1 MSLTKYFLSLSML
14 LGLGLAA
21 NAQTWQEPGGS
32 VHSSEARYV
41 VSANT
46 TGCST
51 DLDYTNPSASNAVY
65 TYTGAGMTVEQGQ
78 SFDLHVTSAEY
89 MVWCHAVVFV
99 DWNCDYDFDDEG
111 EQLFKV
117 GSDVDDSDAPSD
129 LVANGNPEVADFT
142 RTITVPA
149 DAAVG
154 TTRMRIQFTDAWHI
168 KGQDHPAH
176 SAMDA
181 VDKGGVYDF
190 GVTITEAAAPVEG
203 PTLVIGEHTNG
214 QILVYTTDGEGVQTF
229 YENGETLP
237 LGWITA
243 QFVAD
248 DGYTLQTPYFGS
260 MDLTGSLEADNT
272 FSIEVVEGTETVS
285 FSAVFVEEAVEP
297 EPSGWTIVAEH
308 TMSGTDD
315 SWDKSES
322 FRGKYATETGPS
334 NGNGAV
340 IDGYS
345 YCMGAMATQSD
356 DFIGHYVEVAQS
368 GTYKVSFSARLD
380 NSGGASSD
388 ASATVA
394 IYYAEGVTMNN
405 SERRLGDEFT
415 KAGEDVVKNIS
426 NDLPATTVESQEV
439 QLEAGTR
446 YAFAVNVISNKNT
459 SHSTLYVGDFKLYK
473 KGAAPVEQAPLL
485 TWATPENG
493 TIAVTV
499 AGETVESGAEVEAG
513 TEVVATFTPA
523 EGYELETV
531 TLGGEDVTTD
541 VVDGVL
547 TFVMGEEDVELAA
560 TFTEIP
566 VILSTLTWAAPENGT
581 IAVTVAGET
590 VESGA
595 EVEAGTEVVATFTPA
610 EGYELETVTLGG
622 EDVTTDVV
630 DGVLTFAMGEEDVEL
645 AATFAETSTPEP
657 ADNLTAIQL
666 TGASN
671 TSTHSMFYFSEDDYG
686 HGAEGNF
693 YNGRSGNLTMSVW
706 VNIHEAQGALMGYG
720 QRWYNPEGVFTLSF
734 DNGYYK
740 LRNRTATEDH
750 TDCADP
756 QENVLEQAVET
767 DTWAFVTVVFDTDNL
782 MRYVY
787 YNGEV
792 VFEDVLET
800 GGLGLLPDDCVFFV
814 SNGVSAG
821 WYFNSPTFDLDEVQ
835 VWDKALSADEVRA
848 SMTSVDPE
856 AEGLISLYRFG
867 ADRMNEDY
875 TFDNLASAGSVTA
888 ALYTGSMYGS
898 PGSITSSVAEPTFVE
913 GHIAEAP
920 ENYEVT
926 WTAPENGTLTIM
938 NGDVELTSGALVAEG
953 TELTVIA
960 APAFGYQLDAVTVND
975 ETLEGTTFTVTG
987 ATVVAATFVP
997 VQLEEWPHDTTG
1009 QAANGNPSVHPS
1021 EDRYVTSATTT
1032 GAAIDLNWTN
1042 SERPSTWYIN
1052 TGAMMQ
1058 AEQGTTFDLRM
1069 QSAEDMIWCH
1079 AVIFVDWNGD
1089 KDFDD
1094 EGEMIAKV
1102 GLDHVD
1108 DGAGGSFYLTG
1119 NPDLVDFTQTIEVP
1133 ATATVGTTCIRV
1145 MYTDA
1150 WHDTNKGH
1158 SHSAMDAVDKGGIY
1172 DFYID
1177 ITEGEIVNT
1186 LTVEAEHATVLVRD
1200 YNTLE
1205 EYSVGT
1211 VLETG
1216 TQLLVSAEAE
1226 AGYEVTSVTV
1236 NGEEWPSHEPYTV
1249 DGPVHV
1255 VATTEALPM
1264 VTVNY
1269 TFEGEEYGSMTVYD
1283 ASGFTME
1290 PIENGGSVEVGGAVN
1305 VMVTMND
1312 NVEGTITVN
1321 GGEPVEFDST
1331 TWEGLYTQR
1340 IDITEDMETL
1350 DIAVVLTEA
1359 KAPENFY
1366 DFTYTI
1372 EGEEL
1377 LDEITI
1383 GDAMTGDPIESG
1395 ASLDEG
1401 TRVGVLI
1408 YYAEGVD
1415 LTITINDVEQDI
1427 ADNVVIMD
1435 GKCMYYGEITMD
1447 QDINLGIVLSQGT
1460 EPEGHTVTYALTG
1473 EAASAGTVYVNDM
1486 TDHSKLESGDTVADG
1501 ADVNVQVTFDDQTVV
1516 GEMFVN
1522 GVSVGTFEYADNAG
1536 LYNYVVENVTAD
1548 IDIEIELSY
1557 GNGIDSNL
1565 ADGLKVYPTV
1575 FDEAVTVETPVDGS
1589 VTVYDMSGAAV
1600 YTSEVFEGSNSLPL
1614 GSLADG
1620 HYTLRVEGAGQS
1632 ATVRVVKK

>member
-111 EQLFKV
+111 EELFKV

-129 LVANGNPEVADFT
+129 LVQNGNPEVADFT

-168 KGQDHPAH
+168 KGVDHPDH

-190 GVTITEAAAPVEG
+190 DVTITEAAAP
-203 PTLVIGEHTNG
+203 
-214 QILVYTTDGEGVQTF
+214 
-229 YENGETLP
+229 
-237 LGWITA
+237 
-243 QFVAD
+243 
-248 DGYTLQTPYFGS
+248 
-260 MDLTGSLEADNT
+260 
-272 FSIEVVEGTETVS
+272 
-285 FSAVFVEEAVEP
+285 EP
-297 EPSGWTIVAEH
+297 EPEPGQDGWEVVASN
-308 TMSGTDD
+308 TMSG
-315 SWDKSES
+315 
-322 FRGKYATETGPS
+322 ATESEVDQTGIDIPS
-334 NGNGAV
+334 NNFVGIFNTTASGAV
-340 IDGYS
+340 LEGLQWCYGFQNTWQDYI
-345 YCMGAMATQSD
+345 
-356 DFIGHYVEVAQS
+356 YVSAQVPED
-368 GTYKVSFSARLD
+368 GTYKFSFRIRSEGDDSNPTIPLTFRYGTSRA
-380 NSGGASSD
+380 NSQLASDTYNVTNSD
-388 ASATVA
+388 VIPGEEYESWELELTAGDYVFGMESGKPTSAT
-394 IYYAEGVTMNN
+394 
-405 SERRLGDEFT
+405 
-415 KAGEDVVKNIS
+415 K
-426 NDLPATTVESQEV
+426 TTS
-439 QLEAGTR
+439 
-446 YAFAVNVISNKNT
+446 F
-459 SHSTLYVGDFKLYK
+459 VGDFKLYK

-499 AGETVESGAEVEAG
+499 AGETVESGVEVATG
-513 TEVVATFTPA
+513 TEVVVTFTPA

-531 TLGGEDVTTD
+531 TLGGEDATFLVSEENT
-541 VVDGVL
+541 L
-547 TFVMGEEDVELAA
+547 TFEMGETNVEIAA

-630 DGVLTFAMGEEDVEL
+630 DGVLTFVMGEEDVEL
-645 AATFAETSTPEP
+645 AATFVETSTPEP

-787 YNGEV
+787 YNGEA

-814 SNGVSAG
+814 SNGVSGG

-848 SMTSVDPE
+848 SMTSVDPA

-913 GHIAEAP
+913 GHITAAP

-938 NGDVELTSGALVAEG
+938 NGDVELISGALVAEG

-960 APAFGYQLDAVTVND
+960 APASGYQLDAVTVND
-975 ETLEGTTFTVTG
+975 EPLDGTTFTVTG

-997 VQLEEWPHDTTG
+997 VQLE
-1009 QAANGNPSVHPS
+1009 
-1021 EDRYVTSATTT
+1021 
-1032 GAAIDLNWTN
+1032 
-1042 SERPSTWYIN
+1042 
-1052 TGAMMQ
+1052 
-1058 AEQGTTFDLRM
+1058 
-1069 QSAEDMIWCH
+1069 
-1079 AVIFVDWNGD
+1079 
-1089 KDFDD
+1089 
-1094 EGEMIAKV
+1094 
-1102 GLDHVD
+1102 
-1108 DGAGGSFYLTG
+1108 
-1119 NPDLVDFTQTIEVP
+1119 
-1133 ATATVGTTCIRV
+1133 
-1145 MYTDA
+1145 
-1150 WHDTNKGH
+1150 
-1158 SHSAMDAVDKGGIY
+1158 
-1172 DFYID
+1172 
-1177 ITEGEIVNT
+1177 NT

-1205 EYSVGT
+1205 EYSAGT

-1216 TQLLVSAEAE
+1216 TQLLVSAEAD

-1255 VATTEALPM
+1255 VATAEALPM

-1269 TFEGEEYGSMTVYD
+1269 TFEGEEYGSMAVYD
-1283 ASGFTME
+1283 VSGWSMI
-1290 PIENGGSVEVGGAVN
+1290 PIENGGSVEVGGTVN
-1305 VMVTMND
+1305 VMVSMND

-1331 TWEGLYTQR
+1331 TWEGLYNQR

-1377 LDEITI
+1377 LDEII
-1383 GDAMTGDPIESG
+1383 IADAMTGEPIESG
-1395 ASLDEG
+1395 ASLGEG

-1427 ADNVVIMD
+1427 ADNVVIME
-1435 GKCMYYGEITMD
+1435 GTCMYYDEITMD

-1473 EAASAGTVYVNDM
+1473 EAASAGTVYVNDI

-1557 GNGIDSNL
+1557 GNGIDNNL

>member
-21 NAQTWQEPGGS
+21 NAQDWGTPTGTTGQAS
-32 VHSSEARYV
+32 DKDDKDRYV
-41 VSANT
+41 TSVTT
-46 TGCST
+46 TGAT
-51 DLDYTNPSASNAVY
+51 EDLSYSNGSLPSSVYVY
-65 TYTGAGMTVEQGQ
+65 TGEGMTVERGQ
-78 SFDLHVTSAEY
+78 TVTLHVTTSED
-89 MVWCHAVVFV
+89 MIWCAGMTYV
-99 DWNCDYDFDDEG
+99 DWNLDYDFDDEG
-111 EQLFKV
+111 ESYPKV
-117 GSDVDDSDAPSD
+117 GLEVNDDGSSNLPYS
-129 LVANGNPEVADFT
+129 GNPGIVDYTVEL
-142 RTITVPA
+142 TVPE
-149 DAAVG
+149 DAALG
-154 TTRMRIQFTDAWHI
+154 TTRLRLQYQDAWHNPP
-168 KGQDHPAH
+168 KGHSH
-176 SAMDA
+176 SAMDEIQ
-181 VDKGGVYDF
+181 KGGVYDF
-190 GVTITEAAAPVEG
+190 DVTITEAAAPVEG

-248 DGYTLQTPYFGS
+248 DGYMLQTPYFGS

-308 TMSGTDD
+308 TMSGT
-315 SWDKSES
+315 SREEVVE
-322 FRGKYATETGPS
+322 ATISSGQRTIIATNFGSVNNLPTSSGVALIEGLPYCWGVASTMSKDYVGYTVAVEET
-334 NGNGAV
+334 
-340 IDGYS
+340 
-345 YCMGAMATQSD
+345 
-356 DFIGHYVEVAQS
+356 
-368 GTYKVSFSARLD
+368 GTYKFSFQSRLD
-380 NSGGASSD
+380 QDKGASTD
-388 ASATVA
+388 NATVELR
-394 IYYAEGVTMNN
+394 YVEKD
-405 SERRLGDEFT
+405 GDLSYESAVSASQT
-415 KAGEDVVKNIS
+415 
-426 NDLPATTVESQEV
+426 LPATTALPGTLLESNE
-439 QLEAGTR
+439 LELTAGTS
-446 YAFAVNVISNKNT
+446 YEFVVYVT
-459 SHSTLYVGDFKLYK
+459 SATSSSSRLFIGDFKLYK

-499 AGETVESGAEVEAG
+499 AGETVESGAEVETG

-560 TFTEIP
+560 TF
-566 VILSTLTWAAPENGT
+566 
-581 IAVTVAGET
+581 
-590 VESGA
+590 
-595 EVEAGTEVVATFTPA
+595 
-610 EGYELETVTLGG
+610 
-622 EDVTTDVV
+622 
-630 DGVLTFAMGEEDVEL
+630 
-645 AATFAETSTPEP
+645 AETSTPEP
-657 ADNLTAIQL
+657 ADNLTAIHL
-666 TGASN
+666 NGATTDERTEQHN
-671 TSTHSMFYFSEDDYG
+671 RFMFDDVLLG
-686 HGAEGNF
+686 SHT
-693 YNGRSGNLTMSVW
+693 NGSSASDLRTRSFTYSAW
-706 VNIHEAQGALMGYG
+706 IKVNEARGRVMGYG
-720 QRWYNPEGVFTLSF
+720 QRDFWGPTPTFHLVIDG
-734 DNGYYK
+734 GYYT
-740 LRNRTATEDH
+740 LYHRGLTATGGFGNDQ
-750 TDCADP
+750 TTTTS
-756 QENVLEQAVET
+756 QAVELGE
-767 DTWAFVTVVFDTDNL
+767 WAFVTVVFDEENAS
-782 MRYVY
+782 RAVY
-787 YNGEV
+787 YNGE
-792 VFEDVLET
+792 EILSGPYT
-800 GGLGLLPDDCVFFV
+800 GEGLGMLPDKSAFYVCDGTTG
-814 SNGVSAG
+814 SNSN
-821 WYFNSPTFDLDEVQ
+821 YSNDPDMELDEVQ
-835 VWDKALSADEVRA
+835 VWTRALTADEVRA
-848 SMTSVDPE
+848 SMSSVDPS
-856 AEGLISLYRFG
+856 ADGLAYLYRFG

-875 TFDNLASAGSVTA
+875 TFDNLATSAAVTEDVPA
-888 ALYTGSMYGS
+888 AYYAGTIQYDNSRWATIFNGTISQ
-898 PGSITSSVAEPTFVE
+898 PTFVE

-960 APAFGYQLDAVTVND
+960 APAFGYQLDAVTVNG

-1009 QAANGNPSVHPS
+1009 QAANGHPSVHPN

-1158 SHSAMDAVDKGGIY
+1158 SHSAMDAVDQGGIY

-1186 LTVEAEHATVLVRD
+1186 LTIEAEHATVRVRD
-1200 YNTLE
+1200 FNTLE
-1205 EYSVGT
+1205 EYSAGT

-1226 AGYEVTSVTV
+1226 AGYQVTSVTV

-1255 VATTEALPM
+1255 VATAEALPM
-1264 VTVNY
+1264 CTVNY
-1269 TFEGEEYGSMTVYD
+1269 TFEGEEYGSMAVYD
-1283 ASGFTME
+1283 VSGWSMI
-1290 PIENGGSVEVGGAVN
+1290 PIENGGSVEVGGTVN
-1305 VMVTMND
+1305 VMVSMND

-1331 TWEGLYTQR
+1331 TWEGLYNQR

-1383 GDAMTGDPIESG
+1383 ADAMTGDPIESG
-1395 ASLDEG
+1395 ASLGEG

-1427 ADNVVIMD
+1427 ADNVAIFD
-1435 GKCMYYGEITMD
+1435 GTCMYYGEITMD

-1486 TDHSKLESGDTVADG
+1486 TDLSKLESGDTVADG

>member
-111 EQLFKV
+111 EELFKV

-129 LVANGNPEVADFT
+129 LVQNGNPEVADFT

-168 KGQDHPAH
+168 KGVDHPDH

-190 GVTITEAAAPVEG
+190 DVTITEAAAP
-203 PTLVIGEHTNG
+203 
-214 QILVYTTDGEGVQTF
+214 
-229 YENGETLP
+229 
-237 LGWITA
+237 
-243 QFVAD
+243 
-248 DGYTLQTPYFGS
+248 
-260 MDLTGSLEADNT
+260 
-272 FSIEVVEGTETVS
+272 
-285 FSAVFVEEAVEP
+285 EP
-297 EPSGWTIVAEH
+297 EPEPGQDGWEVVASN
-308 TMSGTDD
+308 TMSG
-315 SWDKSES
+315 
-322 FRGKYATETGPS
+322 ATESEVDQTGIDIPS
-334 NGNGAV
+334 NNFVGIFNTTASGAV
-340 IDGYS
+340 LEGLQWCYGFQNTWQDYI
-345 YCMGAMATQSD
+345 
-356 DFIGHYVEVAQS
+356 YVSAQVPED
-368 GTYKVSFSARLD
+368 GTYKFSFRIRSEGDDSNPTIPLTFRYGTSRA
-380 NSGGASSD
+380 NSQLASDTYNVTNSD
-388 ASATVA
+388 VIPGEEYESWELELTAGDYVFGMESGKPTSAT
-394 IYYAEGVTMNN
+394 
-405 SERRLGDEFT
+405 
-415 KAGEDVVKNIS
+415 K
-426 NDLPATTVESQEV
+426 TTS
-439 QLEAGTR
+439 
-446 YAFAVNVISNKNT
+446 F
-459 SHSTLYVGDFKLYK
+459 VGDFKLYK

-499 AGETVESGAEVEAG
+499 AGETVESGVEVATGTEVVVTFTPAEGYELETVTLGGEDATFLVSEENTLTFEMGETNVEIAATFTEIPVILSTLTWAAPENGTIAVAEVEAG

-560 TFTEIP
+560 TF
-566 VILSTLTWAAPENGT
+566 V
-581 IAVTVAGET
+581 
-590 VESGA
+590 
-595 EVEAGTEVVATFTPA
+595 
-610 EGYELETVTLGG
+610 
-622 EDVTTDVV
+622 
-630 DGVLTFAMGEEDVEL
+630 
-645 AATFAETSTPEP
+645 ETSTPEP

-787 YNGEV
+787 YNGEA
-792 VFEDVLET
+792 VFEDALDA
-800 GGLGLLPDDCVFFV
+800 GGLGLLPDDCIFFV
-814 SNGVSAG
+814 SNGVSGG

-848 SMTSVDPE
+848 SMTSVDPA

-920 ENYEVT
+920 EN
-926 WTAPENGTLTIM
+926 ENGTLTIM

-1205 EYSVGT
+1205 EYSAGT

-1255 VATTEALPM
+1255 VATAEALPM
-1264 VTVNY
+1264 CTVNY

-1283 ASGFTME
+1283 VSGWTME
-1290 PIENGGSVEVGGAVN
+1290 PIENGGTVEVGGAVN
-1305 VMVTMND
+1305 VMVSMND

-1600 YTSEVFEGSNSLPL
+1600 YTSEVFEGSNSLSL

>member
-21 NAQTWQEPGGS
+21 TAQTWQEPGGS

-78 SFDLHVTSAEY
+78 SFDLHVTSAED

-111 EQLFKV
+111 EELFKV

-168 KGQDHPAH
+168 KSVDHPDH

-190 GVTITEAAAPVEG
+190 DVTITEAAAPVEG

-243 QFVAD
+243 KFVAD

-297 EPSGWTIVAEH
+297 EPSGWTIVAEN
-308 TMSGTDD
+308 TMSG
-315 SWDKSES
+315 
-322 FRGKYATETGPS
+322 ATRDEVVEANVSSASRTLIASCSAGGV
-334 NGNGAV
+334 NREL
-340 IDGYS
+340 
-345 YCMGAMATQSD
+345 TQSGYALLEGLPYCWGVGSPYPND
-356 DFIGHYVEVAQS
+356 YVGYTVAVEET
-368 GTYKVSFSARLD
+368 GTYKFSFQTRLD
-380 NSGGASSD
+380 GTSTSSN
-388 ASATVA
+388 ATVELR
-394 IYYAEGVTMNN
+394 YVEDGGNLSYATAVSASQT
-405 SERRLGDEFT
+405 
-415 KAGEDVVKNIS
+415 
-426 NDLPATTVESQEV
+426 LPATTALPGTLLESNE
-439 QLEAGTR
+439 LELTAGTT
-446 YAFAVNVISNKNT
+446 YDFVVYVT
-459 SHSTLYVGDFKLYK
+459 SASANGSRLFIGDFKLYK

-499 AGETVESGAEVEAG
+499 AGETVESGAEVE
-513 TEVVATFTPA
+513 T
-523 EGYELETV
+523 
-531 TLGGEDVTTD
+531 
-541 VVDGVL
+541 
-547 TFVMGEEDVELAA
+547 
-560 TFTEIP
+560 
-566 VILSTLTWAAPENGT
+566 
-581 IAVTVAGET
+581 
-590 VESGA
+590 
-595 EVEAGTEVVATFTPA
+595 GTEVVATFTPA

-657 ADNLTAIQL
+657 ADNLTAIHL
-666 TGASN
+666 NGATTADN
-671 TSTHSMFYFSEDDYG
+671 TEQHNKFMFDDALLG
-686 HGAEGNF
+686 SHT
-693 YNGRSGNLTMSVW
+693 NGSSSGDLRTRSFTYSAW
-706 VNIHEAQGALMGYG
+706 IKVNEARGRVMGYG
-720 QRWYNPEGVFTLSF
+720 QRDFWGPSPTFHLVI
-734 DNGYYK
+734 DDGYYT
-740 LRNRTATEDH
+740 LFHRGLTATGGLGNDQTE
-750 TDCADP
+750 TTS
-756 QENVLEQAVET
+756 QAVELGE
-767 DTWAFVTVVFDTDNL
+767 WAFVTVVFDEDNAT
-782 MRYVY
+782 RAVY
-787 YNGEV
+787 YNGE
-792 VFEDVLET
+792 EILSGPYT
-800 GGLGLLPDDCVFFV
+800 GEGLGMLSD
-814 SNGVSAG
+814 VSAFYVCDG
-821 WYFNSPTFDLDEVQ
+821 TPGSNSNYSNDPDMELDEVQ
-835 VWDKALSADEVRA
+835 VWTRALTADEVRA
-848 SMTSVDPE
+848 SMSSVDPS
-856 AEGLISLYRFG
+856 ADGLAYLYRFG

-875 TFDNLASAGSVTA
+875 TFDNLATSAAVTEDVPA
-888 ALYTGSMYGS
+888 AYYNGTIGYDNSRWATIFNGTIS
-898 PGSITSSVAEPTFVE
+898 QPTFVE

-1108 DGAGGSFYLTG
+1108 DGAGGSFFQTG

-1205 EYSVGT
+1205 EYSAGT

-1226 AGYEVTSVTV
+1226 AGYQVTSVTV

-1255 VATTEALPM
+1255 VATAEALPM

-1269 TFEGEEYGSMTVYD
+1269 TFEGEEYGSMAVYD
-1283 ASGFTME
+1283 VSGWSMI
-1290 PIENGGSVEVGGAVN
+1290 PIENGGTVEVGGTVN

-1331 TWEGLYTQR
+1331 TWEGLYNQR

-1383 GDAMTGDPIESG
+1383 ADAMTGDPIESG
-1395 ASLDEG
+1395 ASLGEG

-1427 ADNVVIMD
+1427 ADNVAIFD
-1435 GKCMYYGEITMD
+1435 GTCMYYGEITMD

-1486 TDHSKLESGDTVADG
+1486 TDLSKLESGDTVADG

>member
-78 SFDLHVTSAEY
+78 SFDLHVTSAED

-129 LVANGNPEVADFT
+129 LVQNGNPEVADFT

-168 KGQDHPAH
+168 KGVDHPDH

-190 GVTITEAAAPVEG
+190 DVTITEAAAPVEG

-297 EPSGWTIVAEH
+297 EPSGWTIVAEN
-308 TMSGTDD
+308 TMSGTSREEVVEAIMDQGV
-315 SWDKSES
+315 E
-322 FRGKYATETGPS
+322 RTIIATNFGS
-334 NGNGAV
+334 VN
-340 IDGYS
+340 S
-345 YCMGAMATQSD
+345 SLTQSGVALLEGLPYCWGVASTFSND
-356 DFIGHYVEVAQS
+356 YVGYTVAVEET
-368 GTYKVSFSARLD
+368 GTYKFSFQSRLD
-380 NSGGASSD
+380 QDKGASTNN
-388 ASATVA
+388 ATVELRYVENGGNLSYESA
-394 IYYAEGVTMNN
+394 VST
-405 SERRLGDEFT
+405 SQT
-415 KAGEDVVKNIS
+415 
-426 NDLPATTVESQEV
+426 LPATTALPGTLLESNE
-439 QLEAGTR
+439 LELTAGTS
-446 YAFAVNVISNKNT
+446 YDFVVYVT
-459 SHSTLYVGDFKLYK
+459 SASSSGSRLFVGDFKLYK

-499 AGETVESGAEVEAG
+499 AGETVESGAEVETG

-523 EGYELETV
+523 KGYELETV

-560 TFTEIP
+560 TF
-566 VILSTLTWAAPENGT
+566 
-581 IAVTVAGET
+581 
-590 VESGA
+590 
-595 EVEAGTEVVATFTPA
+595 
-610 EGYELETVTLGG
+610 
-622 EDVTTDVV
+622 
-630 DGVLTFAMGEEDVEL
+630 
-645 AATFAETSTPEP
+645 AETSTPEP
-657 ADNLTAIQL
+657 ADNLTAIHL
-666 TGASN
+666 NGATTADN
-671 TSTHSMFYFSEDDYG
+671 TEQHNKFMFDDALLGSHTDGSSSGDLRTRSFTYS
-686 HGAEGNF
+686 AWIKVNEAR
-693 YNGRSGNLTMSVW
+693 GRV
-706 VNIHEAQGALMGYG
+706 MGYG
-720 QRWYNPEGVFTLSF
+720 QRDFWGPTPTFHLVIDG
-734 DNGYYK
+734 GYYT
-740 LRNRTATEDH
+740 LYHRGLTATGGFGNDQ
-750 TDCADP
+750 TTTTS
-756 QENVLEQAVET
+756 QAVELGE
-767 DTWAFVTVVFDTDNL
+767 WAFVTVVFDEDNAT
-782 MRYVY
+782 RAVY
-787 YNGEV
+787 YNGE
-792 VFEDVLET
+792 EILSGPYT
-800 GGLGLLPDDCVFFV
+800 GEGLGMLPDASAFYVCDGTTG
-814 SNGVSAG
+814 SNSN
-821 WYFNSPTFDLDEVQ
+821 YSNDPDMELDEVQ
-835 VWDKALSADEVRA
+835 VWTRALTADEVRA
-848 SMTSVDPE
+848 SMSSVDPS
-856 AEGLISLYRFG
+856 ADGLAYLYRFG

-875 TFDNLASAGSVTA
+875 TFDNLATSAAVTEDVPA
-888 ALYTGSMYGS
+888 AYYNGTISYDNSRWATIFNGTISQ
-898 PGSITSSVAEPTFVE
+898 PTFVE

-1069 QSAEDMIWCH
+1069 QSSEDMIWCH

-1108 DGAGGSFYLTG
+1108 DGAGGSFFQTG

-1205 EYSVGT
+1205 EYPAGT

-1236 NGEEWPSHEPYTV
+1236 NGEEWPSYEPYTV

-1255 VATTEALPM
+1255 VATAEALPM

-1269 TFEGEEYGSMTVYD
+1269 TFEGEEYGSMAVYD
-1283 ASGFTME
+1283 VSGFTME
-1290 PIENGGSVEVGGAVN
+1290 PIENGGTVEVGGTVN
-1305 VMVTMND
+1305 VMVSMND

-1359 KAPENFY
+1359 KAPENYY

-1372 EGEEL
+1372 EGAEL
-1377 LDEITI
+1377 GEIMILDMVNYE
-1383 GDAMTGDPIESG
+1383 PVESG
-1395 ASLDEG
+1395 ASLGEG
-1401 TRVGVLI
+1401 SGVGVQI
-1408 YYAEGVD
+1408 IYAEGVD

-1427 ADNVVIMD
+1427 ADNVVIME
-1435 GKCMYYGEITMD
+1435 GTCMYYDEITMD

-1486 TDHSKLESGDTVADG
+1486 TDYSKLESGDTVADG

-1600 YTSEVFEGSNSLPL
+1600 YTSEVFEGSNSLSL

>member
-78 SFDLHVTSAEY
+78 SFDLQVTSAED

-129 LVANGNPEVADFT
+129 LVANGNPEVVDFT

-168 KGQDHPAH
+168 KGVDHPDH

-190 GVTITEAAAPVEG
+190 DVTITEAAAPVEG

-308 TMSGTDD
+308 TMSGTSRDEVVEANV
-315 SWDKSES
+315 SSASRTLIASCAAGGVNRE
-322 FRGKYATETGPS
+322 P
-334 NGNGAV
+334 
-340 IDGYS
+340 
-345 YCMGAMATQSD
+345 TQSGYALLEGLPYCWGVGSPYPND
-356 DFIGHYVEVAQS
+356 YVGYTVAVEET
-368 GTYKVSFSARLD
+368 GTYKFSFQTRLD
-380 NSGGASSD
+380 GTSTSSN
-388 ASATVA
+388 ATVELR
-394 IYYAEGVTMNN
+394 YV
-405 SERRLGDEFT
+405 
-415 KAGEDVVKNIS
+415 EDGGNLSYESAVS
-426 NDLPATTVESQEV
+426 ASQTLPATTALPGTLLESNE
-439 QLEAGTR
+439 LELTAGTT
-446 YAFAVNVISNKNT
+446 YDFVVYVT
-459 SHSTLYVGDFKLYK
+459 SASANGSRLFIGDFKLYK
-473 KGAAPVEQAPLL
+473 KGAAPVEEAPLL

-499 AGETVESGAEVEAG
+499 AGETVESGAEVETG

-523 EGYELETV
+523 EGYELATV

-560 TFTEIP
+560 TF
-566 VILSTLTWAAPENGT
+566 
-581 IAVTVAGET
+581 
-590 VESGA
+590 
-595 EVEAGTEVVATFTPA
+595 
-610 EGYELETVTLGG
+610 
-622 EDVTTDVV
+622 
-630 DGVLTFAMGEEDVEL
+630 
-645 AATFAETSTPEP
+645 AETSTPEP
-657 ADNLTAIQL
+657 ADNLTAIHL
-666 TGASN
+666 NGATTDDRTEQHN
-671 TSTHSMFYFSEDDYG
+671 RFMFDDVLLG
-686 HGAEGNF
+686 SHT
-693 YNGRSGNLTMSVW
+693 NGSSASDLRTRSFTYSAW
-706 VNIHEAQGALMGYG
+706 IKVNEARGRVMGYG
-720 QRWYNPEGVFTLSF
+720 QRDFWGPTPTFHLVIDG
-734 DNGYYK
+734 GYYT
-740 LRNRTATEDH
+740 LYHRGLTATGGFGNDQ
-750 TDCADP
+750 TTTTS
-756 QENVLEQAVET
+756 QAVELGE
-767 DTWAFVTVVFDTDNL
+767 WAFVTVVFDEDNAT
-782 MRYVY
+782 RAVY
-787 YNGEV
+787 YNGE
-792 VFEDVLET
+792 EILSGPYT
-800 GGLGLLPDDCVFFV
+800 GEGLGMLPDASAFYVCDGTTG
-814 SNGVSAG
+814 SNSN
-821 WYFNSPTFDLDEVQ
+821 YSNDPDMELDEVQ
-835 VWDKALSADEVRA
+835 VWTRALTADEVRA
-848 SMTSVDPE
+848 SMSSVDPS
-856 AEGLISLYRFG
+856 ADGLAYLYRFG

-875 TFDNLASAGSVTA
+875 TFDNLATSAAVTEDVPA
-888 ALYTGSMYGS
+888 AYYAGTIQYD
-898 PGSITSSVAEPTFVE
+898 SSRWATIFNGVVAEPTFVE
-913 GHIAEAP
+913 GHITAAP

-938 NGDVELTSGALVAEG
+938 NGDVELTSGAFVAEG

-975 ETLEGTTFTVTG
+975 EPLDGTTFTVTG

-1069 QSAEDMIWCH
+1069 QSSEDMIWCH

-1108 DGAGGSFYLTG
+1108 DGAGGSFFQTG

-1205 EYSVGT
+1205 EYSAGT

-1236 NGEEWPSHEPYTV
+1236 NGEEWPSYEPYTV

-1264 VTVNY
+1264 CTVNY
-1269 TFEGEEYGSMTVYD
+1269 TFEGEEYGSMAVYD
-1283 ASGFTME
+1283 VSGWTME
-1290 PIENGGSVEVGGAVN
+1290 PIENGGTVEVGGAVN

-1340 IDITEDMETL
+1340 INITEDMETL

-1359 KAPENFY
+1359 KAPENYY
-1366 DFTYTI
+1366 DFTYTV
-1372 EGEEL
+1372 EGAEL
-1377 LDEITI
+1377 GDIMILDMVNYE
-1383 GDAMTGDPIESG
+1383 PVESG
-1395 ASLDEG
+1395 ASLGEG
-1401 TRVGVLI
+1401 SGVGVQI
-1408 YYAEGVD
+1408 IYAEGVD

-1427 ADNVVIMD
+1427 ADNVVIME
-1435 GKCMYYGEITMD
+1435 GTCMYYDEITMD

-1486 TDHSKLESGDTVADG
+1486 TDYSLLESGDTVADG

-1600 YTSEVFEGSNSLPL
+1600 YTAEVFEGSNSLPL